1 MVRQNTVTKLLL
13 LPVLFLSLAACSL
26 FEGRETTGQY
36 VDDSTI
42 TAKVKE
48 AFVAD
53 GTVSAMQI
61 NVETMQGVVQLSGF
75 ATNKTAEQK
84 AVTLA
89 QQVNGVK
96 SVQDNIIVTAGNKKR
111 SSSSSSSQ

>member
-1 MVRQNTVTKLLL
+1 MFTTKTAATFFLIPAFL
-13 LPVLFLSLAACSL
+13 LSLAACSM
-26 FEGRETTGQY
+26 FEGRETAGQY

-53 GTVSAMQI
+53 PQVSAMQV

-75 ATNKTAEQK
+75 VNKKSTDQRALQ
-84 AVTLA
+84 LA
-89 QQVNGVK
+89 QQVKGVK
-96 SVQDNIIVTAGNKKR
+96 SVKDNIIVRPDNRNGNP
-111 SSSSSSSQ
+111 